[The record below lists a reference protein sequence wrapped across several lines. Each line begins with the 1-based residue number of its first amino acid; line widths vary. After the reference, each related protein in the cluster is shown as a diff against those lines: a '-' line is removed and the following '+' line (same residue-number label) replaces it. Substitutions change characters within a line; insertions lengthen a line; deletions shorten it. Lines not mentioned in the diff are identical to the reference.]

1 MNGAATADALWV
13 DECYQLETNL
23 WSQLNKLSGR
33 QFILS
38 GDTNQFAPLFDNW
51 RGVPVAEDAFQHSN
65 LLLRLCGCNRLTL
78 TQCMRSEGDLFAFY
92 ASLIRGG
99 SRFELPM
106 SSILLEA

>member
-23 WSQLNKLSGR
+23 WSQLNKLSGS

-78 TQCMRSEGDLFAFY
+78 TQCMRSEGGLLGLY